1 MKKVPATIFA
11 KASATLSRPMKMVA
25 GTFFVGVRSCP

>member
-11 KASATLSRPMKMVA
+11 NGSEWLSCPIKMVA
-25 GTFFVGVRSCP
+25 GTFSN